1 MREWRIG
8 LCKNCTF
15 ATETDMPCGL
25 GDNYLWCEYS
35 CRMTTDF
42 RWCRNF
48 MAKRKFRR
56 KNIAFA
62 VLCEYEGVQL

>member
-8 LCKNCTF
+8 TCKNCTF
-15 ATETDMPCGL
+15 VTETDMPCGL
-25 GDNYLWCEYS
+25 GDNYLWCECSY
-35 CRMTTDF
+35 RITNEN

-48 MAKRKFRR
+48 MAKRKFKR

-62 VLCEYEGVQL
+62 VLCEYEGVQ